1 MATIRAFKHADVP
14 AVAALR
20 ARSFTFSEHTDRA
33 AVETCFEEILL
44 GSPWYS
50 EASPSMVYED
60 AGEIVGFLGVVSRE
74 IRFRNERLRGAV
86 ATEFMVDPERRG
98 LPGLALLR
106 QLFRGDQDLTF
117 SDVTN
122 DDARMLWERM
132 GGHTAHLHSMQW
144 TRALRPFRMA
154 AAGMGPSPFARL
166 TRLATRPM
174 LNVLDAAATRTRGST
189 YRQATPV
196 GRRGD
201 VEIRDIIAHMDAIL
215 PNALRVEYDESSLSW
230 LIGRLG
236 QKTIYGRLK
245 QLGVWDAE
253 DSLAGWCFYF
263 EQPGGVS
270 EVAQFAARPDRQ
282 TLVFDHLLHDAWMS
296 GALAVTGRVESAAT
310 QHLSDRNCVLS
321 RFAPWTTVH
330 SRRADVLNA
339 ICSGD
344 AYFSRLDGEWW
355 MNF

>member
-33 AVETCFEEILL
+33 AVEMCFEEILL
-44 GSPWYS
+44 ESPWYS
-50 EASPSMVYED
+50 DASPSLVYED
-60 AGEIVGFLGVVSRE
+60 AGEIVGFLGLMFRE
-74 IRFRNERLRGAV
+74 IRFRNERLRGAI
-86 ATEFMVDPERRG
+86 ATEFMVDPARRG

-154 AAGMGPSPFARL
+154 AAGTGSTPAARL
-166 TRLATRPM
+166 TRLATRPL
-174 LNVLDAAATRTRGST
+174 LNALDAAAARTRGST
-189 YRQATPV
+189 YRQSAPA
-196 GRRGD
+196 GRRGY
-201 VEIRDIIAHMDAIL
+201 VEVRDIIAHMNGIL
-215 PNALRVEYDESSLSW
+215 PNALRLEYDEPSLSW
-230 LIGRLG
+230 LIERLG
-236 QKTIYGRLK
+236 QKNIYGRLK
-245 QLGVWDAE
+245 QFGVWDAE
-253 DSLAGWCFYF
+253 DTLVGWCFYF

-270 EVAQFAARPDRQ
+270 QVAQFAARHDRQ
-282 TLVFDHLLHDAWMS
+282 TLVFDHLLHDAWRS
-296 GALAVTGRVESAAT
+296 GALAITGRLESAAT
-310 QHLSDRNCVLS
+310 QHLSDRSCVLS
-321 RFAPWTTVH
+321 RSAPWTTVH
-330 SRRADVLNA
+330 SRRPDVLNA